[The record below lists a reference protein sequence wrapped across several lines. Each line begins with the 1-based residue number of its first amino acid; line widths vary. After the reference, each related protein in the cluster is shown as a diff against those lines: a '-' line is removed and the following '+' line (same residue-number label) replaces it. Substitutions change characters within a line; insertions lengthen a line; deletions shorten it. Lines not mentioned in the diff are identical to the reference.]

1 MTDEAPVFVKRP
13 KSKTITSRR
22 ATTSHNDEEVL
33 STPISNFKNRNKT
46 KAKPQSR
53 LSFGN
58 NDEVGMYIL
67 LLRVLVLI
75 EGTGAG
81 GRHISGQTIQ
91 LREQTHPQRP
101 WYITYVSVFRSQDLH
116 DLNTH
121 SPALTST
128 LNDTSISSR
137 SDGPRYDAA
146 YLSELRASTAAA
158 PRPEWPVT
166 AMGINDGE
174 LAFDASEM
182 EGAVIENLD
191 DMQTLVSN
199 SHTDA
204 SIPSE
209 SSIKAAKEKRDRLRK
224 AVTTEEDFIP
234 LTVSKWDGPVGPH
247 PESRLVRED
256 DEMGEGDDGQ
266 CSFRTCHWRLICS

>member
-1 MTDEAPVFVKRP
+1 M
-13 KSKTITSRR
+13 
-22 ATTSHNDEEVL
+22 
-33 STPISNFKNRNKT
+33 
-46 KAKPQSR
+46 
-53 LSFGN
+53 
-58 NDEVGMYIL
+58 
-67 LLRVLVLI
+67 
-75 EGTGAG
+75 
-81 GRHISGQTIQ
+81 ISG
-91 LREQTHPQRP
+91 L
-101 WYITYVSVFRSQDLH
+101 QDLH
-116 DLNTH
+116 DLNAH

-158 PRPEWPVT
+158 PRPERPVNT
-166 AMGINDGE
+166 VEINDGE
-174 LAFDASEM
+174 PAFDASEM

-191 DMQTLVSN
+191 DMQAVMSN
-199 SHTDA
+199 SYTEL

-224 AVTTEEDFIP
+224 TETAEEDFIP

-266 CSFRTCHWRLICS
+266 WSFRTCQWRLTCS